1 MGAMPLLCGAT
12 TTMKILIAFVLGACT
27 GACLLWFGFSQEV
40 LVLNSRLVRLD
51 RFTGKASLV
60 FVSALE
66 LERGEQVEEAQRKAQ
81 KKALAA
87 AAKLAPAPAE
97 TKPGAAA
104 PKAATATK
112 PATPEWRELTAEE
125 IKQLEC
131 KWRRNGSSGV
141 VLSFHNP
148 FEKKVRINRVQV
160 RIAAHAGSV
169 ALDRMYELKD
179 CTCEALADKSE
190 VLDTQGIDWDVI
202 VPAKDGETITAVS
215 PFGAQSPDAST
226 PHGVMGSITPVQV
239 MMAP

>member
-1 MGAMPLLCGAT
+1 MGVMPMLCGAI
-12 TTMKILIAFVLGACT
+12 TTMKILITFVLGACT

-40 LVLNSRLVRLD
+40 LVLNSGLVRLD
-51 RFTGKASLV
+51 RFTGKASRV
-60 FVSALE
+60 FVSTLEMYRAQLVEQAQLEALDE
-66 LERGEQVEEAQRKAQ
+66 
-81 KKALAA
+81 

-160 RIAAHAGSV
+160 RIAAHAGRV
-169 ALDRMYELKD
+169 ALDRMYELQD

-226 PHGVMGSITPVQV
+226 PQGVMGSITPVQV